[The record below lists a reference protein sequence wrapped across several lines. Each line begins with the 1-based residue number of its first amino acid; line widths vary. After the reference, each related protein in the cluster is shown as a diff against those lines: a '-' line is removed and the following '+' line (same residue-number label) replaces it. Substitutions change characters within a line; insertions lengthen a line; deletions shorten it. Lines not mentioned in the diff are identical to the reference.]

1 MKKNEVTARE
11 SCAEGSS
18 GGRGRLAIPLTEKRL
33 LSEKEMEALY
43 GWSRHTWRWHRVR
56 GSGPEYL
63 KMGSRVFYDREVVEA
78 WLKGRKTSSTSQPAG
93 VKPC

>member
-1 MKKNEVTARE
+1 MKKSEVTARE

-33 LSEKEMEALY
+33 LSEVEMEIY
-43 GWSRHTWRWHRVR
+43 GMSRHTWRWLRVR
-56 GSGPEYL
+56 GGGPEYL
-63 KMGSRVFYDREVVEA
+63 KIGRRVLYDREVVEA
-78 WLKGRKTSSTSQPAG
+78 WLKGRKTSSTSQPVG